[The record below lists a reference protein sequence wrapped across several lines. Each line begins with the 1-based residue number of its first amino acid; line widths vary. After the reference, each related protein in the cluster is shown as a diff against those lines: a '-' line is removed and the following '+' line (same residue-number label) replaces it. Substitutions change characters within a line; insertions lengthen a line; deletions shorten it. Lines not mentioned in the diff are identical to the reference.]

1 MNKKARLT
9 LLRAVLGILII
20 LNMIAIY
27 RFSGQDGVKS
37 AQTSEKVAHS
47 VAEVTVPKFE
57 EKPKEEQKVIVEKM
71 NFPVRKIAHMTEFA
85 SLGMLIF
92 LLLLTWK
99 KALVLKYICSLTF
112 AFLYACT
119 DETHQIFTTQRSPAF
134 TDVLI
139 DTSGALISCTL
150 VLLAVLLIRGKR
162 KRDARIAVS
171 VYPVSNP
178 KIDRPL
184 RIAVAADLHGT
195 PGEPI
200 VELLRAQKPD
210 LILIPGDLTDDRGL
224 RLWMPSTAKFLQDCA
239 AIAPTYYSLG
249 NHELGCYHKGNPF
262 RKPRKV
268 APPDDLAERVAK
280 TGAVLLENS
289 MIARDGL
296 TICGLT
302 SGLDGEKNAPDGDT
316 LNKFAEAEGFKIL
329 LCHHPEYYAKYIR
342 PLPIDLTVCGHAHG
356 GHWRVFGRGIYA
368 PGQGLF
374 PKYTSGAVDSGRC
387 VISRGLGNHTKIP
400 RFFNP
405 REIVVVEIN

>member
-1 MNKKARLT
+1 MSKKNSLI
-9 LLRAVLGILII
+9 LLRVILGILI
-20 LNMIAIY
+20 LVNMAIIFD
-27 RFSGQDGVKS
+27 FSKQTGEKS
-37 AQTSEKVAHS
+37 SETSGKVAYS
-47 VAEVTVPKFE
+47 VAEVTVPQFD
-57 EKPKEEQKVIVEKM
+57 EKPKTEQQKIVQKLQH
-71 NFPVRKIAHMTEFA
+71 PVRKAAHMAEFA
-85 SLGMLIF
+85 SLGALVF
-92 LLLLTWK
+92 LFLLTWK
-99 KALVLKYICSLTF
+99 KGLWFKYGGSILF

-119 DETHQIFTTQRSPAF
+119 DEAHQSITSQRSAQF
-134 TDVLI
+134 SDILI
-139 DTSGALISCTL
+139 DASGALISCSILLL
-150 VLLAVLLIRGKR
+150 VVCLIRGKQ

-178 KIDRPL
+178 KIDRRL

-262 RKPRKV
+262 RKPRKIT
-268 APPDDLAERVAK
+268 PPDDLAERVAK

-356 GHWRVFGRGIYA
+356 GHWRVFGRGVYA

-374 PKYTSGAVDSGRC
+374 PKYTSGAVDGGRC
-387 VISRGLGNHTKIP
+387 VISCGLGNHTKIP

-405 REIVVVEIN
+405 REVVVIDVE